1 MTMPEAPVATKYTFD
16 FVRRSLPDQAQS
28 VLEIGCGAGEL
39 AARMADAGLQVL
51 ALDSDAACVAEAKA
65 RGVDA
70 VAVGWPAAVEQRFDA
85 VLFTRSLHHI
95 HDLDGAIAAAVA
107 ALRPAGRVIVED
119 FRSEGGGPR
128 GRAWFSSLVRLL
140 HAADA
145 FCPDFDLKHTL
156 GKTET
161 VDHEHPLHS
170 SGAIAD
176 ALARAGPVEAED
188 SACYF
193 RYLEADLRPPDAV
206 RQLFE
211 HELEMISTH
220 AIEALGKRFVLST

>member
-1 MTMPEAPVATKYTFD
+1 MTPNAPVATEYTLD
-16 FVRRSLPDQAQS
+16 FVHRSLPREARS
-28 VLEIGCGAGEL
+28 VLEIGCGGGEL
-39 AARMADAGLQVL
+39 AAGLGAAGLQVF
-51 ALDSDAACVAEAKA
+51 AVDSDEACVAEAKA

-70 VAVGWPAAVEQRFDA
+70 VALDWPSAVERTFDV

-107 ALRPAGRVIVED
+107 ALRPGGRVIVED
-119 FRSEGGGPR
+119 FRSEGGGAR
-128 GRAWFSSLVRLL
+128 GMAWFTGLVRLL
-140 HAADA
+140 HSADA
-145 FCPDFDLKHTL
+145 FRADFDLDHVL

-193 RYLEADLRPPDAV
+193 RYLEGDIRSPDAV
-206 RQLFE
+206 RQLLE
-211 HELEMISTH
+211 HELEMMSAN
-220 AIEALGKRFVLST
+220 AIDALGKRFVLST

>member
-1 MTMPEAPVATKYTFD
+1 MTTPDVPVATKYTFD
-16 FVRRSLPDQAQS
+16 FVRRSLPDQARS

-39 AARMADAGLQVL
+39 AACLAGTGLRVV
-51 ALDSDAACVAEAKA
+51 ALDSDEVCVAAAKA

-70 VAVGWPAAVEQRFDA
+70 VALEWPAAVEQSFDA

-95 HDLDGAIAAAVA
+95 HDLDGAIVAAVA
-107 ALRPAGRVIVED
+107 ALRPGGRMIAED

-128 GRAWFSSLVRLL
+128 GIAWFRGIVRLL
-140 HAADA
+140 HSADA
-145 FCPDFDLKHTL
+145 FRPDFDLDHTL

-176 ALARAGPVEAED
+176 ALARAGTVEAED
-188 SACYF
+188 SASYF
-193 RYLEADLRPPDAV
+193 RYLEADLRSPDAV
-206 RQLFE
+206 RRLLE
-211 HELEMISTH
+211 HELEMISAD

>member
-1 MTMPEAPVATKYTFD
+1 MTMAGAPVATEYTFD
-16 FVRRSLPDQAQS
+16 FVRRSLPEAAQS
-28 VLEIGCGAGEL
+28 VLEIGCGGGEL
-39 AARMADAGLQVL
+39 AARLAGAGLLVF
-51 ALDSDAACVAEAKA
+51 AVDSDEACIAEAKA

-70 VAVGWPAAVEQRFDA
+70 VALEWPSALEQTFDA

-95 HDLDGAIAAAVA
+95 HDLDGAVVAAVA
-107 ALRPAGRVIVED
+107 AVRLGGRVIVED

-128 GRAWFSSLVRLL
+128 GTAWFRRLVRML
-140 HAADA
+140 HSAEE
-145 FCPDFDLKHTL
+145 FRPDFDLDHTL

-188 SACYF
+188 SAYYF
-193 RYLEADLRPPDAV
+193 RYLEADLRSPDAV
-206 RQLFE
+206 RRLLD
-211 HELEMISTH
+211 HELEMISAG
-220 AIEALGKRFVLST
+220 AIEALGKRFVVST